1 MTSYRLWPSFV
12 PGTSP
17 ATDVVAYTFGVQF
30 STSQA
35 GQLAAVWFYSP
46 TGVSILPQTI
56 ALFAVGAGTPVHSE
70 AASWSGAAGS
80 GWVRAAFASPPA
92 LTPGSAYK
100 ACVYSPGGGDWYT
113 GWNGYWTSGAG
124 ASGIS
129 NGPLSA
135 PADSGASPGQD
146 SFVNTTPLTYP
157 GASFQGTN
165 YWVDPEI
172 MTAAILQGT
181 AALGASPSL
190 TASGSAGH
198 PVRGGTATL
207 SAQALLAATALPG
220 PDLSALWAAYQAA
233 ALAASK
239 ARESWHMMRQAGGTD
254 GTAGFLYQ
262 KAYIAERA
270 EEEAYEAFLAAQR
283 IVFPGAR
290 G

>member
-12 PGTSP
+12 PGTNP
-17 ATDVVAYTFGVQF
+17 AADTVAYTFGVQF
-30 STSQA
+30 SSSA
-35 GQLAAVWFYSP
+35 VAQLAAVWFYSP

-56 ALFAVGAGTPVHSE
+56 ALFAVGVGTPVHSE

-80 GWVRAAFASPPA
+80 GWVRAAFASPPV
-92 LTPGSAYK
+92 LTAGSAYK

-113 GWNGYWTSGAG
+113 GWNGYWVSGAG

-146 SFVNTTPLTYP
+146 SYVSTTPLAYP
-157 GASFQGTN
+157 GSSFQGTN

-172 MTAAILQGT
+172 SAAAVLQGT
-181 AALGASPSL
+181 AALAASPAL
-190 TASGSAGH
+190 TASATTAH
-198 PVRGGTATL
+198 PAHAAAATL
-207 SAQALLAATALPG
+207 GAQALLVATALPG
-220 PDLSALWAAYQAA
+220 PDLNALWAAYQAA
-233 ALAASK
+233 ALKASK
-239 ARESWHMMRQAGGTD
+239 ARDAWHMMRQAGGTD

-262 KAYIAERA
+262 AAYIAEHA
-270 EEEAYEAFLAAQR
+270 EEAAYEAFLAAQR